1 MGNHKPGRKGHLGSD
16 GRPLVPSGYNDSLY
30 KNDIDLS
37 PLRNGG
43 LIRTPQRRG
52 HNGND
57 RSRGNFNFNLNFGN

>member
-1 MGNHKPGRKGHLGSD
+1 MGEDRVIAKRYKV
-16 GRPLVPSGYNDSLY
+16 RRY

-43 LIRTPQRRG
+43 LIKRNRG

-57 RSRGNFNFNLNFGN
+57 RSRGNFNFNLNFGK